1 MKTPTSVTFTDC
13 SELLDD
19 ILRDYFLNS
28 VHKAHTISPY
38 YGQLWDELSRLAGIG
53 GKKLRPKMSLLAY
66 QAFGG
71 NDLEAALP
79 VAASLELLH
88 VGVLIHDDIIDRDYI
103 RYGVD
108 NIAGGYE
115 KLYGSVIEDE
125 AERLH
130 FAHSAAILAGD
141 LLISGAYQMTL
152 ESTLEP
158 SMILDVQR
166 LLSKSV
172 FEVVGGELIDTES
185 SFRELGDIK
194 AETVAIYKTASYS
207 FIAPLLIGAIMAKT
221 SAEDQAYLRLFAENL
236 GIAFQL
242 RDDVIGVFGDEVT
255 SGKSTTGD
263 IREGKRTFMVEQFYQ
278 FASDED
284 RETFEKYFGNQ
295 HITTDEIN
303 IVKNLLVVSG
313 ARDATEEAIARYEVK
328 AHSALD
334 SLRLDDEYAEQFK
347 ALITKATR
355 RDK

>member
-1 MKTPTSVTFTDC
+1 MKTSSSVTFTDC
-13 SELLDD
+13 SELLNA
-19 ILRDYFLNS
+19 ILQDYFSKSL
-28 VHKAHTISPY
+28 HKAQTISPY
-38 YGQLWDELSRLAGIG
+38 YGQLWEELSRLAGVG

-66 QAFGG
+66 QALGG
-71 NDLEAALP
+71 NDLQAVLP

-88 VGVLIHDDIIDRDYI
+88 VGVLIHDDIIDRDYM

-108 NIAGGYE
+108 NIAGGYK
-115 KLYGSVIEDE
+115 KLYEPIIKND

-141 LLISGAYQMTL
+141 LLISGAYQLTL

-158 SMILDVQR
+158 SMVLEVQR

-185 SFRELGDIK
+185 AFRELGDIK

-207 FIAPLLIGAIMAKT
+207 FIAPLLIGAVMAQA

-236 GIAFQL
+236 GVAFQL
-242 RDDVIGVFGDEVT
+242 RDDVIGVFGDEVQT
-255 SGKSTTGD
+255 GKSTTGD

-284 RETFEKYFGNQ
+284 KKSFEKYFGNQ
-295 HITTDEIN
+295 NVTSDEVD
-303 IVKNLLVVSG
+303 IVKGLLVSSG
-313 ARDATEEAIARYEVK
+313 ALAGTEEAIARYEVK

-334 SLRLDDEYAEQFK
+334 SLGLEAEYAEQFK
-347 ALITKATR
+347 KLIIKATR